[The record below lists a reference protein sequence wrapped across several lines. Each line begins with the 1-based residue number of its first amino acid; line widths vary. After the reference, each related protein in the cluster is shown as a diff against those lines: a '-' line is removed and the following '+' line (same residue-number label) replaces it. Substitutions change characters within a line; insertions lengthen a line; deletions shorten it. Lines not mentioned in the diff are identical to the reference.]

1 MKRGWYSQRVFPR
14 LLDWSMKQAVLVPL
28 RESVLAQ
35 ASGTVLEIGFGT
47 GVNLP
52 YYPGAIGS
60 VMAIDP
66 NPGMVPFVRS
76 YSPNGKALVRWIIAS
91 AERLPFPN
99 NVFDTVVSTLTL
111 CSIPQISLAI
121 QELYRVL
128 KPGGR
133 FLFLEHG
140 QSPDRSV
147 RWWQDRLTPYWKHV
161 GDGCHLNRAMAHLIQ
176 AQSWDLPSMKTFYL
190 PRVPKPFAYFYQ
202 GCAVKRR

>member
-1 MKRGWYSQRVFPR
+1 MFHPHLHPLPDRERKKGKPCPACTNSIKEIDDETRVVFTKGFPQVVG
-14 LLDWSMKQAVLVPL
+14 LEYEASCLGPV
-28 RESVLAQ
+28 AQ
-35 ASGTVLEIGFGT
+35 ASGAVLEIGFGT

-52 YYPGAIGS
+52 YYPGAIRS

-66 NPGMVPFVRS
+66 NPGMIPFARS
-76 YSPNGKALVRWIIAS
+76 YSPNGKPLVKWSIAS
-91 AERLPFPN
+91 AEQLPFPN
-99 NVFDTVVSTLTL
+99 NGFDTVVSTLTL

-147 RWWQDRLTPYWKHV
+147 RWWQDRLTP
-161 GDGCHLNRAMAHLIQ
+161 
-176 AQSWDLPSMKTFYL
+176 
-190 PRVPKPFAYFYQ
+190 
-202 GCAVKRR
+202 